1 MYEYFKDCFLPVF
14 FFYFFSQAK
23 AHYRHLDTTIPSTIF
38 IFFLSST
45 LQTHQDPP
53 MVNLRLGSTLSA
65 DDIKEGDDVYFEC
78 HVQANPPWRK
88 LLWLHDVSITF
99 SPHKFL
105 NPKHDIL
112 LSFSSSNIILIFLNI
127 GKLLNF
133 NNQHIILIS
142 IYLSFVIV

>member
-1 MYEYFKDCFLPVF
+1 
-14 FFYFFSQAK
+14 
-23 AHYRHLDTTIPSTIF
+23 
-38 IFFLSST
+38 
-45 LQTHQDPP
+45 

-99 SPHKFL
+99 SPRKFL

-127 GKLLNF
+127 ARVIRS
-133 NNQHIILIS
+133 NQSLVLQKVTRFSAGNYACSAINQEGETVSNQLP
-142 IYLSFVIV
+142 LRVK